1 MQFPNV
7 QGSNLKRHKI
17 NLPQDFEGALNFELI
32 AFQQWQQ
39 KLVNIWIQA
48 AEHLEAEFMRLQYY
62 ELPTIH
68 SLSYISKIII
78 NEGMRAGVPGPKSLQ
93 RTITL

>member
-1 MQFPNV
+1 
-7 QGSNLKRHKI
+7 
-17 NLPQDFEGALNFELI
+17 
-32 AFQQWQQ
+32 
-39 KLVNIWIQA
+39 
-48 AEHLEAEFMRLQYY
+48 LEAEFMRLQYY